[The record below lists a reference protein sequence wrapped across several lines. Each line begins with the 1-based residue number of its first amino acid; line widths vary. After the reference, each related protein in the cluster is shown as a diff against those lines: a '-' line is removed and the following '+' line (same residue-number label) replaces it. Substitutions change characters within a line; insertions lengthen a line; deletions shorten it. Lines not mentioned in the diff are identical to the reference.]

1 MANLELIMNPY
12 ISRVYISAT
21 NMLTPIA
28 TITFDRINTI
38 ALVYANLIL
47 NALQIFIQTAGFIM
61 KEGISEFFSKFTI
74 EKIVYILIIY
84 NLFMM
89 AAIDNQ
95 RRKFIEQNKENESL
109 KREINYL
116 KKSERMREDLD
127 ELWLQDV
134 KKYHEETS
142 NKIATLEKKI
152 KKMDKEI
159 RIYE

>member
-1 MANLELIMNPY
+1 MSNLELIMNPY
-12 ISRVYISAT
+12 ISPVYISTT

-28 TITFDRINTI
+28 TITFNKIYTI
-38 ALVYANLIL
+38 ALVYGNLIL

-61 KEGISEFFSKFTI
+61 KEV
-74 EKIVYILIIY
+74 VYILIIY

-95 RRKFIEQNKENESL
+95 QRKIIEQNKENESL
-109 KREINYL
+109 KTEINYL

-127 ELWLQDV
+127 VLWFQDV